1 MVIQDSPTRKIPA
14 VGSVSVARGLR
25 EVAYFDC
32 AGGGQV
38 FVDRS
43 VAYIGHLGGPEGTT
57 IVDVSDPKHPRR
69 LAELRVPPATQSHKV
84 RVADGIMLVNWEAP
98 PPFDTPPGFRGGLAV
113 WDVSRPDR
121 PREITFWQSGGAG
134 VHRFDW
140 DGRYAYISPE
150 VEGYHGNIVMILDLA
165 DPAHP
170 SEVGRWWMPGQWTAG
185 GETPTWPGRQHRCH
199 HCLRLGDRL
208 YVSYL
213 HGGFVILDI
222 SDLSRPRF
230 VSGLD
235 WSPPY
240 PHMIHTALPIPF
252 PVRGRRLLVV
262 PDEDVLKLWPSPP
275 AFMWVVD
282 ITDETRPMPISTF
295 QVDGVDET
303 PQPEFTGCHQT
314 AEQVVM
320 GTELPVAWF
329 THGLRIVDIA
339 NPHAP
344 REVACFVPPV
354 PPGADRL
361 STNDVFVDGRGLL
374 YVVDRH
380 RGMHILE
387 RV

>member
-275 AFMWVVD
+275 AFMWIVD

-329 THGLRIVDIA
+329 THGLRVVDIA